1 MRILGHITLSGPGL
15 HTQPERQVKAGWSS
29 LSQPRLGHPP
39 PLSALWCSPVHC
51 LLLSRH
57 GGIFCT
63 ENQFLRWE
71 EKLKF
76 YRNCAIR
83 LDILCQ
89 IFWTCKK
96 YPVFNYF
103 TFCVHAFKQFLNIS
117 CSLTRYSRR
126 TILSHQYLYIS
137 FCYSWTGQQCFVRY
151 LIYTPMCPG

>member
-71 EKLKF
+71 EKFKF

-103 TFCVHAFKQFLNIS
+103 TFCVHAFKQLFKHLLFID
-117 CSLTRYSRR
+117 
-126 TILSHQYLYIS
+126 TIFKKNYFKAPILFVIP
-137 FCYSWTGQQCFVRY
+137 GPQCFVR
-151 LIYTPMCPG
+151 